1 MADIGSY
8 RLDAELGR
16 GATGTVYRA
25 TRIPDGLVAAVKVLD
40 PALAEDESYLARF
53 DAEADA
59 MARVDHPGCVK
70 VYQHGR
76 QSGSAWIAMEYV
88 DGASLRAVLGTY
100 GRLSASQACGVL
112 SGALAG
118 LGHAHQAGVVH
129 RDVKPENLLA
139 DRAGHSKLAD
149 FGLTAP
155 RGYETQAWSPLEGSP
170 AYMSP
175 EQVRGDPLDARSDIY
190 SAAIVLYELITG
202 APPYAAENSYA
213 LMRAQVEAPLPDLL
227 GVPPRVG
234 GLIRWAMAKD
244 PTRRPQTA
252 EQFATELKQAGGTDL
267 GAGWFATA
275 GIAGLVAGAATATA
289 VAHASPG
296 PPDARGAPGA
306 LGRRAAQPV
315 RRLLPAHRLGRAA
328 TLKVVAGIAAAAV
341 VTGGAVVAVAH
352 SSSHASAKTAV
363 TTVASKGPATLKSVS
378 LAVTPCSL
386 TGYTNGS
393 SVTNSIP
400 PPGSLATHLAA
411 TLPAPV
417 ATEAAFYGATPT
429 PVSNHPTYLLA
440 PAEEGCQQ
448 FLGADGGNTISVSP
462 PGSASN
468 VPAAVEV
475 ILSPGGL
482 GPSVTFACPYFAAA
496 KAAADSAGFGGQCSP
511 PADQQNQTLAPTV
524 VAWQNKTAPTRPTDG
539 VIVSNGDSGIGE
551 NCTLPTADAGLCEA
565 SLALFLDNH
574 GGTGASELA
583 NLPWFSSK

>member
-1 MADIGSY
+1 VAEIGSY

-25 TRIPDGLVAAVKVLD
+25 THIPDGLVAAVKVLN
-40 PALAEDESYLARF
+40 PALAGDESYIARF
-53 DAEADA
+53 HAEAGA
-59 MARVDHPGCVK
+59 MAQIDHPGCVK

-76 QSGSAWIAMEYV
+76 EAGSAWIAMEYV

-129 RDVKPENLLA
+129 RDVKPDNLLA

-149 FGLTAP
+149 FGLTTP

-175 EQVRGDPLDARSDIY
+175 EQVRGNPLDARSDIY
-190 SAAIVLYELITG
+190 SAAIVLHELITG
-202 APPYAAENSYA
+202 NPPYAAENSYA
-213 LMRAQVEAPLPDLL
+213 LMRAQVEAPLPDLA
-227 GVPPRVG
+227 GVPPRIG
-234 GLIRWAMAKD
+234 ALIRWAMAKD
-244 PTRRPQTA
+244 PTERPQTV
-252 EQFATELKQAGGTDL
+252 EQFAAELKQAADRDL

-275 GIAGLVAGAATATA
+275 GIAGLVAGAATATS

-296 PPDARGAPGA
+296 APGAPGA
-306 LGRRAAQPV
+306 SGPPAASPV
-315 RRLLPAHRLGRAA
+315 HRLLPAQRLGRAA
-328 TLKVVAGIAAAAV
+328 TLKVVGGIAAAAL
-341 VTGGAVVAVAH
+341 VTGGAAVAVAH
-352 SSSHASAKTAV
+352 SSSHASTKTAV
-363 TTVASKGPATLKSVS
+363 TSAASKGPTTRKSVS

-417 ATEAAFYGATPT
+417 ATEAAFYGATPS

-440 PAEEGCQQ
+440 PAEDGCQQ

-468 VPAAVEV
+468 TTPAVEA

-482 GPSVTFACPYFAAA
+482 GPSVTFACPYFPAA
-496 KAAADSAGFGGQCSP
+496 KAAADRTGFGGQCSP
-511 PADQQNQTLAPTV
+511 PAGQRTETLASTV
-524 VAWQNKTAPTRPTDG
+524 VAWQNRTAATGPTDG

-551 NCTLPTADAGLCEA
+551 NCTLPAAETGLCEA

-574 GGTGASELA
+574 GGAGAVALA
-583 NLPWFSSK
+583 RVPWFATK